1 MFTVPRVSALRGEGG
16 RLSSTEVPHVTHG
29 KYKAIGHS
37 RWAGLVAEC
46 PTAFFYKS
54 LAKMESAYFGG
65 TLFDVFFEACIPQS
79 LCCVCA
85 LVASR
90 GEGNY
95 KLHAWGG
102 FICDDTRGP
111 GPLLCSCQ
119 GLVPLSQC
127 CCVGPLFN
135 QAPILVLRVRP
146 CSLTPGQFVRACM
159 LGCRSTGN

>member
-65 TLFDVFFEACIPQS
+65 TLFDVFFVACIPQS

-85 LVASR
+85 LVAAR
-90 GEGNY
+90 GEGNC
-95 KLHAWGG
+95 KTHAWACILTQNVCFEVGVRICTREGG
-102 FICDDTRGP
+102 RG
-111 GPLLCSCQ
+111 
-119 GLVPLSQC
+119 
-127 CCVGPLFN
+127 
-135 QAPILVLRVRP
+135 R
-146 CSLTPGQFVRACM
+146 
-159 LGCRSTGN
+159 